1 MTGEFSTSHA
11 VSWLELSMAGARCPL
26 QAPHA
31 FVYQTGFINSDPQSR
46 FPSPHACFRRAPW
59 PWPCSCGGQRA
70 CGCAGAPPGVH
81 HPTLNIINLV
91 TVALENET
99 RATVALLVRGIDAG
113 VATSPPGYSYSQRA
127 SLQHADV
134 NLVDLAWAPVHC

>member
-1 MTGEFSTSHA
+1 
-11 VSWLELSMAGARCPL
+11 MAGARCPL

-31 FVYQTGFINSDPQSR
+31 FVSCVFQTGAVALVWLVWR
-46 FPSPHACFRRAPW
+46 
-59 PWPCSCGGQRA
+59 GQRV
-70 CGCAGAPPGVH
+70 CGCAGAPPGVQ

-99 RATVALLVRGIDAG
+99 RATVALLARRTDAD
-113 VATSPPGYSYSQRA
+113 VTTSPPGYSYSQRA

-134 NLVDLAWAPVHC
+134 NLVDLAWAPVHFFHYEAWPC